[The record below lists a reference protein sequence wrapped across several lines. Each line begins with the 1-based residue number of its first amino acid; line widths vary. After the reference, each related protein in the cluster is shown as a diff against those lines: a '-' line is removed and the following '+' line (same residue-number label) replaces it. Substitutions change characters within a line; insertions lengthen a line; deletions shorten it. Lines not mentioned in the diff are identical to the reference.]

1 MEELTERIEEASGA
15 TQAQIELNKKR
26 ESEVL
31 FRTAKYLGSFGYL
44 TKHFRKLCYFIS
56 KRFLE

>member
-26 ESEVL
+26 ESEVIKII
-31 FRTAKYLGSFGYL
+31 FF
-44 TKHFRKLCYFIS
+44 H
-56 KRFLE
+56 

>member
-26 ESEVL
+26 ESEVIEIEKFFFYINNL
-31 FRTAKYLGSFGYL
+31 KNHIENQLVILYPCTQ
-44 TKHFRKLCYFIS
+44 
-56 KRFLE
+56 

>member
-26 ESEVL
+26 ESEVIEIEIFFFYINNL
-31 FRTAKYLGSFGYL
+31 KNHIENQLVILYPCTQ
-44 TKHFRKLCYFIS
+44 
-56 KRFLE
+56 